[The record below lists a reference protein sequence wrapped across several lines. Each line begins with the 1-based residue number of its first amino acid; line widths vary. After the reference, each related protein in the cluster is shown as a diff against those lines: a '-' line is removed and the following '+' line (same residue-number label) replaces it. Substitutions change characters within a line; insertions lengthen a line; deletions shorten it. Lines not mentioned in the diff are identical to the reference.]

1 MDSYVQK
8 IHKHLDAIKAKNE
21 KLTEENRQLKDT
33 IKELKSV
40 NSRVRRL
47 PKKSATP
54 ASEDAPPAPPAQ

>member
-8 IHKHLDAIKAKNE
+8 INKHLDTIKAKNE
-21 KLTEENRQLKDT
+21 KLAEENRQLKET

-47 PKKSATP
+47 PKKPVPCDESAVP
-54 ASEDAPPAPPAQ
+54 VSE

>member
-8 IHKHLDAIKAKNE
+8 INKHLETMKAKND
-21 KLTEENRQLKDT
+21 KLSEENRQLKET

-47 PKKSATP
+47 PKK
-54 ASEDAPPAPPAQ
+54 PAPSPEASTTDNA

>member
-8 IHKHLDAIKAKNE
+8 IHKHLDAIKAKND
-21 KLTEENRQLKDT
+21 KLTEENRQLKNT

-47 PKKSATP
+47 PKTAASSP
-54 ASEDAPPAPPAQ
+54 AAPAEDVAA